1 MPRFEDGSYSSKAGI
16 ALIAKVLAGRCQMHY
31 TRAAVGKGTIPEG
44 MSPKTMTE
52 PAGYV
57 MDAKIAAVG
66 NPVDGE
72 CQVSVQINSNDV
84 ETGFHA
90 TGVLLYAADPDLGEV
105 PYTYLVLEEEPER
118 IRPKSAAVGKLATFD
133 LIAAVDEIDRVTA
146 TIDPD
151 AVMTYKAVEQLII
164 GATAQKDITIPTTGW
179 VDSRTQNPGG
189 AGGALGGD
197 EEPTEEAEE
206 VPPEETEEPANPVEP
221 GGGADEPDGLYID
234 IPVFEATERTPAMV
248 TVMVRDSEAARACGL
263 ATTCKTLDGAVRL
276 YAEKVPTSEIKASLT
291 LFSVVAKTTEQV
303 TTNVS
308 GNAKKEE

>member
-31 TRAAVGKGTIPEG
+31 TRAAVGKGAIPEG

-105 PYTYLVLEEEPER
+105 PYTYLVLEDEPER

-151 AVMTYKAVEQLII
+151 AVMTYKAVEQLIL
-164 GATAQKDITIPTTGW
+164 GATAQKDIIIPTTGW
-179 VDSRTQNPGG
+179 VDSRRCQNVGRFLQGLVFPQGHDHPTHG
-189 AGGALGGD
+189 AGTLG
-197 EEPTEEAEE
+197 TA
-206 VPPEETEEPANPVEP
+206 
-221 GGGADEPDGLYID
+221 DGLH
-234 IPVFEATERTPAMV
+234 A
-248 TVMVRDSEAARACGL
+248 
-263 ATTCKTLDGAVRL
+263 
-276 YAEKVPTSEIKASLT
+276 
-291 LFSVVAKTTEQV
+291 
-303 TTNVS
+303 
-308 GNAKKEE
+308 